1 MKEQRFLRCAI
12 GNGCFPP
19 VQVHRRILGVKR
31 ALLPHTSG
39 RARLSDAHVFGSAP
53 LFDCRAQEEEEEKKR
68 KKKNGTTEQKHIPE
82 IRHL

>member
-1 MKEQRFLRCAI
+1 M
-12 GNGCFPP
+12 
-19 VQVHRRILGVKR
+19 QVRRRILGVKR

-39 RARLSDAHVFGSAP
+39 RARVSDAHVFGSAP
-53 LFDCRAQEEEEEKKR
+53 LFDCRAQEEEEEKKKR